1 MITNSGVQLEKKR
14 KSEAFSDAGVNRL
27 SNAFHYSTD
36 AIVLTDKGGI
46 IQDINPAFTRM
57 YGYSAEEVKGKTNR
71 VLRSTVPKPFF
82 YEDMWVALLK
92 EKQWKGELF
101 NRRKDGKELPVYLS
115 ITPIYENEDLTGY
128 MGLSIDLSDKYR
140 IGKELDLQRRF
151 SESLLSTAN
160 SLIVSLDR
168 KGKILMFNKMCEE
181 VLEYNESEVLGKDW
195 IDIFLPE
202 SKKPNLR
209 SVFEQL
215 IETGRPEH
223 YENEI
228 ITKSGVSRTVL
239 WSNTTLKDDSGDVIG
254 TLSIGQDVT
263 EFLILKKKIGRSE
276 QLAVLGQLAA
286 GIAHEVGNP
295 LTSIA
300 SLVQLLQRSHNEQD
314 LKEKLDMIMSQTKR
328 ITQII
333 RDLVDFSR
341 PSESVE
347 EITDINKQ
355 IEKAVRIIRIDDKS
369 KDIKF
374 ELDLSPDIGHP
385 FLIPDQ
391 FFQVILNL
399 LLNAVDASIE
409 HGGTISIRSYKRDG
423 AVQVNITDNGTGI
436 SPDEIDRI
444 FEPFYTTKEVGKG
457 TGLGL
462 WVSNGIINSFG
473 GNIEVESEVY
483 KETTFTI
490 SIPVGKNG
498 G

>member
-1 MITNSGVQLEKKR
+1 M
-14 KSEAFSDAGVNRL
+14 SEVLSEIDVNRL
-27 SNAFHYSTD
+27 SNAFRHSTD

-46 IQDINPAFTRM
+46 IKDVNPAFTRM
-57 YGYSAEEVKGKTNR
+57 YGYTSEEVIGQTNR
-71 VLRSTVPKPFF
+71 IIRSAGTKASI
-82 YEDMWVALLK
+82 YENMWVSLLK
-92 EKQWKGELF
+92 NKQWKGEIF
-101 NRRKDGKELPVYLS
+101 NKGKDGKEIPVYLS
-115 ITPIYENEDLTGY
+115 ITPIYENEDLIGY
-128 MGLSIDLSDKYR
+128 MGLTIDLSDKYR

-168 KGKILMFNKMCEE
+168 KGRILMFNKMCEE
-181 VLEYNESEVLGKDW
+181 LLGYDQSEVIGKDW
-195 IDIFLPE
+195 FEIFLPE
-202 SKKPNLR
+202 TVRENVKD
-209 SVFEQL
+209 VFEQL
-215 IETGRPEH
+215 LDIGTPKH

-228 ITKSGVSRTVL
+228 ITKSGTLRTIL
-239 WSNTTLKDDSGDVIG
+239 WSNTTLKDDGGDVIG

-276 QLAVLGQLAA
+276 QLAVLGQLVA

-300 SLVQLLQRSHNEQD
+300 SLVQLLQRSNDEED
-314 LKEKLDMIMSQTKR
+314 LKEKLDLIMSQTKR
-328 ITQII
+328 ITHII

-341 PSESVE
+341 PSESEE
-347 EITDINKQ
+347 EITDINAQ
-355 IEKAVRIIRIDDKS
+355 IEKAVRIVRIDDKS
-369 KDIKF
+369 KDINF
-374 ELDLSPDIGHP
+374 DLNLSSDIDHP

-409 HGGTISIRSYKRDG
+409 HGNRISIRSFTGNGDI
-423 AVQVNITDNGTGI
+423 QINITDNGIGI
-436 SPDEIDRI
+436 PPDKIDRI

-462 WVSNGIINSFG
+462 WVSSGIINSFG
-473 GNIEVESEVY
+473 GNIEVESKVN

-490 SIPVGKNG
+490 RIPVSKNG
-498 G
+498 GLK

>member
-1 MITNSGVQLEKKR
+1 MEKKR

-36 AIVLTDKGGI
+36 AIVLTNKGGF

-57 YGYSAEEVKGKTNR
+57 YGYTSEEVKGKTNR
-71 VLRSTVPKPFF
+71 VLRSSVTDASV
-82 YEDMWVALLK
+82 YNDMWESIVK
-92 EKQWKGELF
+92 NKQWKGEIF
-101 NRRKDGKELPVYLS
+101 NKKKDGIEIPVYLS

-128 MGLSIDLSDKYR
+128 MGLTIDLSDKYR
-140 IGKELDLQRRF
+140 IGKELDLQRHF

-168 KGKILMFNKMCEE
+168 KGKILIFNKMCEE
-181 VLEYNESEVLGKDW
+181 VLEYNKSEVLGKDW
-195 IDIFLPE
+195 IDIFLPG
-202 SKKPNLR
+202 SKKSNLR

-215 IETGRPEH
+215 IETGRPKH

-228 ITKSGVSRTVL
+228 ITKSGKSRTVL
-239 WSNTTLKDDSGDVIG
+239 WSITTLKDDNGDVNG

-314 LKEKLDMIMSQTKR
+314 LKEKLDLIMSQTKR

-341 PSESVE
+341 PSESEE
-347 EITDINKQ
+347 EITDINAQ
-355 IEKAVRIIRIDDKS
+355 IEKAVRIVRIDDKS
-369 KDIKF
+369 KDIDF
-374 ELDLSPDIGHP
+374 NLDLGSDIGHP

-409 HGGTISIRSYKRDG
+409 HGNTISIRSYKRNGD
-423 AVQVNITDNGTGI
+423 VQINITDNGVGI
-436 SPDEIDRI
+436 PPDKINRI

-462 WVSNGIINSFG
+462 WVSSGIINSFG
-473 GNIEVESEVY
+473 GNIEVESEVN

-490 SIPVGKNG
+490 RIPVSKNG
-498 G
+498 GLK

>member
-1 MITNSGVQLEKKR
+1 MEKKR
-14 KSEAFSDAGVNRL
+14 KPKVFSGTGLNRL

-36 AIVLTDKGGI
+36 AIVLTNKAGI
-46 IQDINPAFTRM
+46 NQDINPAFTKM
-57 YGYSAEEVKGKTNR
+57 YGYTSEEVIGQSNRIIRSAETEASIYK
-71 VLRSTVPKPFF
+71 
-82 YEDMWVALLK
+82 DMWASLLK
-92 EKQWKGELF
+92 NKQWKGEIF
-101 NRRKDGKELPVYLS
+101 NKKKDGIEIPVYLS

-128 MGLSIDLSDKYR
+128 MGLTIDLSDKYR
-140 IGKELDLQRRF
+140 IGKELDLQRHF

-181 VLEYNESEVLGKDW
+181 VLEYNESEVLGRDW

-202 SKKPNLR
+202 SKKSNLR

-215 IETGRPEH
+215 IDTGRPKH

-228 ITKSGVSRTVL
+228 ITKSGKSRTVL
-239 WSNTTLKDDSGDVIG
+239 WSNTTLKDDDGDAIG

-300 SLVQLLQRSHNEQD
+300 SLVQLLQRSHDEED

-328 ITQII
+328 ISQII

-341 PSESVE
+341 PSESEE
-347 EITDINKQ
+347 EITDINTQ
-355 IEKAVRIIRIDDKS
+355 IEKAVRIVRIDDKS
-369 KDIKF
+369 KDITF
-374 ELDLSPDIGHP
+374 DMDLSPDIGHP

-399 LLNAVDASIE
+399 LLNAVDASAE
-409 HGGTISIRSYKRDG
+409 HGDTISIRSSQRNGDI
-423 AVQVNITDNGTGI
+423 QVNITDNGIGI
-436 SPDEIDRI
+436 PQDKIDRI
-444 FEPFYTTKEVGKG
+444 FEPFYTSKEVGKG

-473 GNIEVESEVY
+473 GNIGVKSEEN

-490 SIPVGKNG
+490 SIPISKKGI
-498 G
+498 